1 MGLLQNLAQSIQKST
16 GAFWMLHTSNKFLYE
31 LWKAALT
38 QCVQMCSKA
47 QQQNIPVC
55 SNVARVGTATGIFFA
70 WPAIMSE
77 ISSKL
82 HQPSLVP
89 FWAGGSVSCWSN
101 GHTQKT
107 HGEAVLC
114 SQWDSISCWH
124 GCNSR
129 ISPFLGWPGRT
140 ALEHVSRNHIA
151 KQSISRIVQWAGEGV
166 VQRKYSS

>member
-1 MGLLQNLAQSIQKST
+1 MHFGCYTHQISSYMNSEKLRSHNVCKCALKPSSK
-16 GAFWMLHTSNKFLYE
+16 TSL
-31 LWKAALT
+31 
-38 QCVQMCSKA
+38 CVQMWHGWELQRAFFLHDLPLCLKSV
-47 QQQNIPVC
+47 QNCTSQVWFP
-55 SNVARVGTATGIFFA
+55 SGLVAL
-70 WPAIMSE
+70 S
-77 ISSKL
+77 
-82 HQPSLVP
+82 H
-89 FWAGGSVSCWSN
+89 AGLMD
-101 GHTQKT
+101 TQKT